1 MFKRSMQG
9 WIIYQ
14 IWTNGLL
21 VEFILKPDAMFTISI
36 AQKKMLCRG
45 GGRTDGHA
53 EERRYSDGEDGG
65 RSRHCEYH
73 LLVIVIDGLDTV
85 SFTISIIVD
94 TVSIPFMSSSCHCHS
109 L

>member
-1 MFKRSMQG
+1 M
-9 WIIYQ
+9 I
-14 IWTNGLL
+14 
-21 VEFILKPDAMFTISI
+21 TITI

-73 LLVIVIDGLDTV
+73 LLVLFWSLSWMVLTLLEYTSCPLLVVVIVYDIDGLDTV
-85 SFTISIIVD
+85 SITFNSVN
-94 TVSIPFMSSSCHCHS
+94 
-109 L
+109 